1 MTTSG
6 GSSTSI
12 PKFTPYQR
20 KLFFFISFACF
31 FEGFDFF
38 ALSQILPE
46 LQLDM
51 GIGDELT
58 GWLVAIINIGTIL
71 AYVMVRRADRWGRKR
86 VLTVTIIGYTVFTFL
101 TALSPNIVWFIGFQL
116 IARIF
121 LIGEWATSM
130 VIAAEEFPA
139 ERRGMAIGV
148 VSAMATF
155 GSIVCAGV
163 VPLLLRVSLGPA
175 VDGWFAGLLD
185 SANPSANFRWRYVY
199 LIGIVPLLLLM
210 YARRGLRE
218 TERFSETQRAGS
230 IRTSIFAIF
239 RSPYKKRLLQ
249 MSAIWTFTYISTQ
262 TGVMFWK
269 MFVVRERGWTDADV
283 GQAMVFAAVI
293 ALPLVFLAG
302 KLIDVAGR
310 KMGAT
315 VIFGLGALGFLGC
328 YTLHGFWPLTFA
340 LMLGIFCVSGV
351 LPVLNA
357 YTTELF
363 PTEFRADAF
372 AWANNLLGRVGYV
385 LAPVGVGYA
394 ASAYGWGPAVGST
407 VVGLVIALGLILW
420 LLPETKQMDLEQT
433 AALEDDTLEQTAALQ
448 E

>member
-1 MTTSG
+1 VG
-6 GSSTSI
+6 NPLNLLRGE
-12 PKFTPYQR
+12 PEFTPYQR
-20 KLFFFISFACF
+20 KLFFFISIACF
-31 FEGFDFF
+31 FEGFDFY
-38 ALSQILPE
+38 ALSQILPQ
-46 LQLDM
+46 LQIDM
-51 GIGDELT
+51 GLDDHLT
-58 GWLVAIINIGTIL
+58 GWLVAIINVGTIL
-71 AYVMVRRADRWGRKR
+71 AYALVRRADQWGRKR
-86 VLTVTIIGYTVFTFL
+86 VLTITIVGYTVFTFL
-101 TALSPNIVWFIGFQL
+101 TALSPNIGWFIAFQL

-148 VSAMATF
+148 VSGMATF

-163 VPLLLRVSLGPA
+163 VPLLLKLSLGPA

-185 SANPSANFRWRYVY
+185 EANPSVNFRWRYVY

-218 TERFSETQRAGS
+218 TQRFEATRMEGS
-230 IRTSIFAIF
+230 LQTSLFAVL
-239 RSPYKKRLLQ
+239 RSPYKKRILQ
-249 MSAIWTFTYISTQ
+249 MSAVWTFTYISTQ

-269 MFVVRERGWTDADV
+269 LFVVRERGWPESDA
-283 GQAMVFAAVI
+283 GNAMVIAALV

-302 KLIDVAGR
+302 KLIDVVGR
-310 KMGAT
+310 RVGAT
-315 VIFGLGALGFLGC
+315 VIFSLGALGFLGC
-328 YTLHGFWPLTFA
+328 YTLHGFWPLTLA
-340 LMLGIFCVSGV
+340 LMVGIFCVSAV

-372 AWANNLLGRVGYV
+372 AWSNNLLGRVGYV
-385 LAPVGVGYA
+385 LAPAGVGLAA
-394 ASAYGWGPAVGST
+394 ASVGWGPAVAST

-420 LLPETKQMDLEQT
+420 WLPETKQMN
-433 AALEDDTLEQTAALQ
+433 LEQTAALQ
-448 E
+448 D

>member
-1 MTTSG
+1 MSTPDPVSVG
-6 GSSTSI
+6 GT
-12 PKFTPYQR
+12 KFTPYQR
-20 KLFFFISFACF
+20 KLFFLISIACF
-31 FEGFDFF
+31 FEGFDFY
-38 ALSQILPE
+38 ALSQILPR

-51 GIGDELT
+51 VLSDAET
-58 GWLVAIINIGTIL
+58 GWLVAIVNVGTIL
-71 AYVMVRRADRWGRKR
+71 AYALVSRADQWGRKR
-86 VLTVTIIGYTVFTFL
+86 VLTITIVGYTVFTFL
-101 TALSPNIVWFIGFQL
+101 TALSPNIFWFVGFQL

-139 ERRGMAIGV
+139 ARRGMAIGV

-163 VPLLLRVSLGPA
+163 VPLLLNLSLGPT
-175 VDGWFAGLLD
+175 VDAWFAGLLGG
-185 SANPSANFRWRYVY
+185 AEPSVHYQWRYVY
-199 LIGIVPLLLLM
+199 LIGILPLLLLM

-218 TERFSETQRAGS
+218 TKRFEVSRQQGALKNS
-230 IRTSIFAIF
+230 LLAIWH
-239 RSPYKKRLLQ
+239 SPYKKRLLQ
-249 MSAIWTFTYISTQ
+249 MSAVWTFTYISTQ

-269 MFVVRERGWTDADV
+269 LFVVKERGWPESDA
-283 GQAMVFAAVI
+283 GNAMVIAAVV

-302 KLIDVAGR
+302 KLIDVIGR
-310 KMGAT
+310 RMGAF
-315 VIFGLGALGFLGC
+315 VIFSLGALGFVGC
-328 YTLHGFWPLTFA
+328 YTLHGFWPLTVA
-340 LMLGIFCVSGV
+340 LMLGIFCVSAV

-385 LAPVGVGYA
+385 LAPAGVGYA
-394 ASAYGWGPAVGST
+394 AAEVGWGPAVAST

-420 LLPETKQMDLEQT
+420 WLPETKQMN
-433 AALEDDTLEQTAALQ
+433 LEQTAALQ

>member
-1 MTTSG
+1 MRLLRLLQG
-6 GSSTSI
+6 E

-20 KLFFFISFACF
+20 KLFFFISVACF

-46 LQLDM
+46 LQQDM
-51 GIGDELT
+51 GRDDAFM
-58 GWLVAIINIGTIL
+58 GWLVAIVNVGTIL
-71 AYVMVRRADRWGRKR
+71 AYVLVRRADQWGRKQ
-86 VLTVTIIGYTVFTFL
+86 VLTVTIVGYTVFTFL
-101 TALSPNIVWFIGFQL
+101 TALSPNVYWFIGFQL
-116 IARIF
+116 IARVF

-139 ERRGMAIGV
+139 ARRGMAIGV

-163 VPLLLRVSLGPA
+163 VPLLLKVSLGPA

-185 SANPSANFRWRYVY
+185 QAHPSENFRWRYVY

-218 TERFSETQRAGS
+218 TERFAESRRAGAVQS
-230 IRTSIFAIF
+230 SLFAIL
-239 RSPYKKRLLQ
+239 RSPYKKRVLQ

-269 MFVVRERGWTDADV
+269 MFVVRERGWSDDDV
-283 GQAMVFAAVI
+283 GKAMVGAAVV

-302 KLIDVAGR
+302 KLLDVIGR
-310 KMGAT
+310 RMGAV
-315 VIFGLGALGFLGC
+315 VIFGSGALGFLGC

-340 LMLGIFCVSGV
+340 LMLGIFCVSAV

-372 AWANNLLGRVGYV
+372 AWANNLFGRVGYV
-385 LAPVGVGYA
+385 LAPAGVGFA
-394 ASAYGWGPAVGST
+394 AATVGWGPAVAST
-407 VVGLVIALGLILW
+407 VVGLVIALFLILW
-420 LLPETKQMDLEQT
+420 WLPETKNMN
-433 AALEDDTLEQTAALQ
+433 LEQTAALQ